1 MLPSFRSMT
10 LAFAAGLLVGPAVVV
25 ADLDVPP
32 PPGNTYDF
40 TKSPPPVFTPKGRS
54 GATYSGTARDDDP
67 DASSSREPAPEEPL
81 PDFNNADAGARNPR
95 PAASDGEPAEPSP
108 HAGTTVAMKAPPP
121 KPPTSLPGIAAP
133 TTVDY
138 QQHLEWEPKDDLV
151 DWKAPTPTG
160 APPPPPDTYS
170 GPDAP
175 KDPKAAAAAAG
186 AQAWAK
192 LAYPPS
198 VPQNLYEYTVT
209 RYLMVMLRKSELSE
223 SELTQFLIEVGE
235 PAYSAATACKGEA
248 RLKAMAEYVMK
259 HVGPMVRQLPPAP
272 KTATEQAVYAD
283 LLGRHPY
290 EPEFGRWI
298 LAQPAGDTLP
308 VLKKIV
314 EGSSHPFLVRNAV
327 FILRC
332 YNNPEV
338 VPVLRK
344 AMTTTRDP
352 VVRNRAL
359 VGLVRWADPGMT
371 DWLVK
376 QMKTGDSFRT
386 MAVWALA
393 RCGSVDKLGAILQ
406 AAEAIE
412 PDGEFLMSALP
423 ALSWLAKSA
432 PEKDKEKVVKFLHR
446 VKDGADAIQEP
457 PLWDA
462 TKDGK
467 PRDFMK
473 TVQPIPSRDRKK
485 IIETECR
492 VGLALLGEKPH
503 ADWMRQ
509 TGQQPVASGGPV
521 PIRCLPNW
529 NDVLAKL
536 GP

>member
-1 MLPSFRSMT
+1 MSPSLRS
-10 LAFAAGLLVGPAVVV
+10 LAPAAAAALFLVPVVAV

-40 TKSPPPVFTPKGRS
+40 TKSPPPVVTPKGRPGGSLTES
-54 GATYSGTARDDDP
+54 GGHSDP
-67 DASSSREPAPEEPL
+67 DAPPEREPAEEEPL
-81 PDFNNADAGARNPR
+81 PDFNNPDAAAARPR
-95 PAASDGEPAEPSP
+95 PDTADGDPAEPSP
-108 HAGTTVAMKAPPP
+108 RAGATVAMKAPPP
-121 KPPTSLPGIAAP
+121 KPPSNLPGVQAP

-138 QQHLEWEPKDDLV
+138 QQHLKWEPKDDLV
-151 DWKAPTPTG
+151 DWKAPTATG

-175 KDPKAAAAAAG
+175 KAAPPAA
-186 AQAWAK
+186 AQAWAQLK
-192 LAYPPS
+192 YPPA
-198 VPQNLYEYTVT
+198 VPNLLYEYTVT
-209 RYLMVMLRKSELSE
+209 RFLMVMLRKPELSE
-223 SELTQFLIEVGE
+223 SELTQFLIEIGE
-235 PAYSAATACKGEA
+235 PAYSAATACKGES
-248 RLKAMAEYVMK
+248 RLKGMAEYVMK
-259 HVGPMVRQLPPAP
+259 HVGPMVRQPPAKP
-272 KTATEQAVYAD
+272 GSVTEQAVYAD

-308 VLKKIV
+308 VLTKIV
-314 EGSSHPFLVRNAV
+314 AGSSHPFLVRNAV

-344 AMTTTRDP
+344 AMMTTRDP

-376 QMKTGDSFRT
+376 QIKTGDSFRT
-386 MAVWALA
+386 MAVWALS
-393 RCGSVDKLGAILQ
+393 RCGSIDKLGEILKS
-406 AAEAIE
+406 AEAIE
-412 PDGEFLMSALP
+412 PDGEYLMSALP

-432 PEKDKEKVVKFLHR
+432 PAKDKEKVVKFLHR
-446 VKDGADAIQEP
+446 VKDAAPGIQEP
-457 PLWDA
+457 ALW
-462 TKDGK
+462 TEK
-467 PRDFMK
+467 PPMN
-473 TVQPIPSRDRKK
+473 TVLPVPPKGRQQIL
-485 IIETECR
+485 ETECR

-509 TGQQPVASGGPV
+509 KGQQAISHGGPV

-529 NDVLAKL
+529 NHVLERI
-536 GP
+536 GQ